1 MAVAAA
7 ILAALGSSACED
19 EPVPPPPPRPPV
31 ARATPAPMPPETV
44 AGRRNPFAYPTPPAA
59 PVPVT
64 TLAARPRPLLPPPTA
79 PPAPR
84 VQLVGFVTRGGAPH
98 AVLRADG
105 ETWVS
110 GVGDRVGGYVV
121 TAIEDESVRLRR
133 PDGEELVLHAA
144 S

>member
-1 MAVAAA
+1 MAPKCAVTGRS
-7 ILAALGSSACED
+7 AALWLRSA
-19 EPVPPPPPRPPV
+19 
-31 ARATPAPMPPETV
+31 
-44 AGRRNPFAYPTPPAA
+44 
-59 PVPVT
+59 
-64 TLAARPRPLLPPPTA
+64 
-79 PPAPR
+79 
-84 VQLVGFVTRGGAPH
+84 GFVTRGGAPR

-121 TAIEDESVRLRR
+121 TAIDDESVRLRR